1 MSGCYLDMKGLEMSI
16 NARLLHGDLLDKNF
30 PPATS
35 TSSLSLV
42 KLKGKFRSAPA
53 SFEIDDSILSKH
65 SLFIGGTGCGKTT
78 LFFHFVEQLKRK
90 LTSDDV
96 MIIFDSK
103 GDFYQKFGKNSDY
116 VLGNSSQYIQKSVKW
131 NIFKEILADGI
142 DERNYIFNIHEICKS
157 FFAERLKKTSNSFF
171 PNAASDLFA
180 SILISL
186 IRDCKSSPDDR
197 KTYFYNDKLREII
210 DTFSIEHIIKNLESH
225 TDLQSVISYID
236 GGGDQSQGVLSEM
249 YSVIK
254 EIFIGVFADHGGFSI
269 RDFVKKK
276 GGKTLFI
283 EYDLAIGSVLTPVYS
298 LLFDLALKEALG
310 RSTTMK
316 HGNVYLICDE
326 FRLLPNL
333 QHIDDGVNFGRSL
346 GVKVIAGLQS
356 INQLTEVYG
365 EARGKNIAAGFSS
378 VYAFRANDSE
388 TRKFIIDLFGQN
400 YILEQ
405 YMTMDKKYIED
416 KRNGHT
422 VEDWDMISLHVGE
435 AIVGLP
441 FQKPFRFQFDDY

>member
-1 MSGCYLDMKGLEMSI
+1 MST
-16 NARLLHGDLLDKNF
+16 NARILHGNLLEKNI
-30 PPATS
+30 PPVINTATP
-35 TSSLSLV
+35 SLV
-42 KLKGKFRSAPA
+42 RLKGKFRNNSA
-53 SFEIDDSILSKH
+53 SFDIDESILSKH

-78 LFFHFVEQLKRK
+78 LFFHFVDQIKRK
-90 LTSDDV
+90 MTADDI

-103 GDFYQKFGKNSDY
+103 GDFYGKFGKMDDY
-116 VLGNSSQYIQKSVKW
+116 VLGNSSQYVNKSVKW
-131 NIFKEILADGI
+131 NIFKEILADGT

-157 FFAERLKKTSNSFF
+157 FFAERLKKTSNAFF

-180 SILISL
+180 AILISL
-186 IRDCKSSPDDR
+186 IRDCRTSVDDR
-197 KTYFYNDKLREII
+197 NTYFYNDKLREII
-210 DTFSIEHIIKNLESH
+210 DGFTIQHIINNLSAH
-225 TDLQSVISYID
+225 TDLNSVISYID
-236 GGGDQSQGVLSEM
+236 GGGEQSQGVLSEM

-254 EIFIGVFADHGGFSI
+254 EIFIGVFAGHGTFSI

-283 EYDLAIGSVLTPVYS
+283 EYDLSIGSVLTPVYS

-310 RSTTMK
+310 RKNSQTK
-316 HGNVYLICDE
+316 GNIYLICDE

-365 EARGKNIAAGFSS
+365 DARGKNIAAGFSS

-388 TRKFIIDLFGQN
+388 TRKFVIDLFGKN

-405 YMTMDKKYIED
+405 YMTIDKKYVEN
-416 KRNGHT
+416 KRNGNT
-422 VEDWDMISLHVGE
+422 VEDWDMISLNVGE

-441 FQKPFRFQFDDY
+441 FQKPFRFQFNDF

>member
-1 MSGCYLDMKGLEMSI
+1 MSS
-16 NARLLHGDLLDKNF
+16 NARILHGDLLEKNL
-30 PPATS
+30 PPTQNG
-35 TSSLSLV
+35 SSSYLV
-42 KLKGKFRSAPA
+42 RLKGKFRSSSA
-53 SFEIDDSILSKH
+53 SFDIDESILSKH

-90 LTSDDV
+90 MTSDDV

-103 GDFYQKFGKNSDY
+103 GDFYNKFGRRDDF
-116 VLGNSSQYIQKSVKW
+116 VLGNSAQYIQKSVKW
-131 NIFKEILADGI
+131 NIFKEILADGT

-171 PNAASDLFA
+171 PHAASDLFA
-180 SILISL
+180 AILISM
-186 IRDCKSSPDDR
+186 IRDCKSSSVDR
-197 KTYFYNDKLREII
+197 NTYFYNDKLREII
-210 DTFSIEHIIKNLESH
+210 DGFTVEHIINNLKTHS
-225 TDLQSVISYID
+225 DLNSVISYIE

-254 EIFIGVFADHGGFSI
+254 EIFIGVFAEHGSFSI

-283 EYDLAIGSVLTPVYS
+283 EYDLAIGRVLTPVYS

-310 RSTTMK
+310 RTVSQK
-316 HGNVYLICDE
+316 QGNVYLICDE

-365 EARGKNIAAGFSS
+365 DARGKNIAAGFSS

-388 TRKFIIDLFGQN
+388 TRKFIIDLFGKN

-405 YMTMDKKYIED
+405 YMTLDKKYIED
-416 KRNGHT
+416 KRNGNT
-422 VEDWDMISLHVGE
+422 VEDWDMISLNVGE
-435 AIVGLP
+435 AVVGLP
-441 FQKPFRFQFDDY
+441 FQKPFRFQFDNY

>member
-1 MSGCYLDMKGLEMSI
+1 MST
-16 NARLLHGDLLDKNF
+16 NARILHGDLLEKNF
-30 PPATS
+30 PPVLNTS
-35 TSSLSLV
+35 TPALV
-42 KLKGKFRSAPA
+42 RLKGKYHSNSAV
-53 SFEIDDSILSKH
+53 FDIDESILSKH

-78 LFFHFVEQLKRK
+78 LFFHFVDQLKRK
-90 LTSDDV
+90 MTNDDI

-103 GDFYQKFGKNSDY
+103 GDFYSKFGRKDDY

-131 NIFKEILADGI
+131 NIFKEILADGT

-157 FFAERLKKTSNSFF
+157 FFAERLKKTSNAFF
-171 PNAASDLFA
+171 PHAASDLFSA
-180 SILISL
+180 ILISL
-186 IRDCKSSPDDR
+186 IRDCKSSATNR
-197 KTYFYNDKLREII
+197 NTYFYNDKLREII
-210 DTFSIEHIIKNLESH
+210 DGFTVEHIIDNLRDH
-225 TDLQSVISYID
+225 TDLNSVISYID

-254 EIFIGVFADHGGFSI
+254 EIFIGVFAEHGTFSI

-283 EYDLAIGSVLTPVYS
+283 EYDLSIGSVLTPVYS

-310 RSTTMK
+310 RNASHAK
-316 HGNVYLICDE
+316 GNVYLICDE

-346 GVKVIAGLQS
+346 GVKVFAGLQS
-356 INQLTEVYG
+356 INQLIEVYG
-365 EARGKNIAAGFSS
+365 DARGKNIAAGFSS

-388 TRKFIIDLFGQN
+388 TRKFIIDLFGKN

-405 YMTMDKKYIED
+405 YMTLDKKYVED
-416 KRNGHT
+416 KRNGNT
-422 VEDWDMISLHVGE
+422 VEDWDMISLGVGE

-441 FQKPFRFQFDDY
+441 FQKPFRFQFNDY